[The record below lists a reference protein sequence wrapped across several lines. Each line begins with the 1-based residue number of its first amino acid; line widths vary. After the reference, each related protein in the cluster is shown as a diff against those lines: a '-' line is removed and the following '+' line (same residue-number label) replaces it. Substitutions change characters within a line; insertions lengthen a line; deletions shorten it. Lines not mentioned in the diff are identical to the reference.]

1 MGALLWEEGVGSV
14 NYKGIRDNHMSQG
27 FRIIGVKVLEGC
39 SSNIQK
45 NLKAGVLYR
54 FCSDYKASD
63 KDDYTLENSIS
74 GVNLDAIYDVKSTEM
89 HKI

>member
-1 MGALLWEEGVGSV
+1 
-14 NYKGIRDNHMSQG
+14 MSQG

-54 FCSDYKASD
+54 ICSDYKASD
-63 KDDYTLENSIS
+63 KDDYTLKTAFQGLI
-74 GVNLDAIYDVKSTEM
+74 LTPSTM
-89 HKI
+89 